1 MSDQRGA
8 DKDEKAGVA
17 GEVGNAA
24 SVIGVL
30 GAGTMGAGIA
40 QLAAR
45 SGARTLLHD
54 PIADALA
61 RGVERV
67 EDGLG
72 KEAAKGRLSDE
83 QAREASE
90 RFQAVD
96 DLAQLAPC
104 ESVIEAAPERLELKH
119 ELYRQLSEIVDERC
133 VLATNT
139 SSLLVT
145 AIAPAASNPE
155 RVVGM

>member
-1 MSDQRGA
+1 MSDQREV
-8 DKDEKAGVA
+8 DKDEKAGMA
-17 GEVGNAA
+17 GQDGRAA
-24 SVIGVL
+24 SLIGVL

-72 KEAAKGRLSDE
+72 KEAAKGRLS
-83 QAREASE
+83 
-90 RFQAVD
+90 
-96 DLAQLAPC
+96 
-104 ESVIEAAPERLELKH
+104 ESQEF
-119 ELYRQLSEIVDERC
+119 
-133 VLATNT
+133 
-139 SSLLVT
+139 SSMRHVNCCSISVMIT
-145 AIAPAASNPE
+145 GS
-155 RVVGM
+155 